1 MTSTHAYRR
10 RSHGPYRL
18 EGSHHIPLREISDEA
33 HRLRIELEEG
43 ASFILT
49 SDGVPIGKL
58 TPLNEPRVIPAQSD
72 ASWEDL
78 VLEPA
83 SEGLSVMEVL
93 DELRED

>member
-10 RSHGPYRL
+10 RVLGPDHLNGPRHVPARDVPH
-18 EGSHHIPLREISDEA
+18 EVD
-33 HRLRIELEEG
+33 RLRRELKEG

-49 SDGVPIGKL
+49 DDGVPIGKL